1 MEEQI
6 GTKQNDIEN
15 NNSQLS
21 ELQKKLNNLVN
32 ECEIIYNDYED
43 KKNKVRVKIC
53 FRRETLIYVSV
64 LIF

>member
-6 GTKQNDIEN
+6 GTKTNDIEN

-21 ELQKKLNNLVN
+21 ELQKQLNNLVN

-43 KKNKVRVKIC
+43 KKNKV
-53 FRRETLIYVSV
+53 
-64 LIF
+64 